1 MILDTEG
8 LSSIEGGRKV
18 IGSDVK
24 FDRCMV
30 LFCLTVSNAMLIT
43 LKSEIDS
50 ETADIINICC
60 WALLNLK
67 INKMSIPHIWFV
79 LN

>member
-8 LSSIEGGRKV
+8 LSSVEGGRRV
-18 IGSDVK
+18 MGNDIN

-43 LKSEIDS
+43 LKSEIDA
-50 ETADIINICC
+50 ETVDIINVCC
-60 WALLNLK
+60 WAL
-67 INKMSIPHIWFV
+67 
-79 LN
+79 